1 MKNKEKVK
9 FDFDNINPVKF
20 RLLDKQVDIILRAL
34 ELYVYNLD
42 YMLDCEKS
50 DDEER
55 QKKIAMVE
63 YTYEEIL
70 SIQAEQVNTRI
81 KDNSEEQN
89 VIGRKILQN
98 DNILRIIPDEKE
110 IQAI

>member
-1 MKNKEKVK
+1 MKNKENAK
-9 FDFDNINPVKF
+9 FNFDNINPVKF

-55 QKKIAMVE
+55 QKKIAMVK